1 MTEAA
6 MNISKRAVLAGVV
19 LIATVFA
26 MTAVMAQSSSSANTG
41 STGANIQLDFRMGT
55 IEDKTRTVVKSYRL
69 IVASG
74 SSGASLLAGERIA
87 FPTMDSGL
95 PQNPEGD
102 VATGRPIVYQN
113 IGFATT
119 VEAIIIEG
127 NRIVLRAEIENSIV
141 VESEGN
147 GLPVVATRQL
157 SVNVILNDGQPL
169 EVTRAEGLM
178 DRPGFVEVEARI
190 LK

>member
-1 MTEAA
+1 MT
-6 MNISKRAVLAGVV
+6 NLKRPVLAAGLLVAA
-19 LIATVFA
+19 IFA
-26 MTAVMAQSSSSANTG
+26 ITAVMAQSSTSTETR

-55 IEDKTRTVVKSYRL
+55 IEGDTRKVVKSYRL

-74 SSGASLLAGERIA
+74 SSGASLLAGKRIP

-102 VATGRPIVYQN
+102 AATGRPIVYQN

-119 VEAIIIEG
+119 AEAMIIEG
-127 NRIVLRAEIENSIV
+127 NRIVLRADIENSMV
-141 VESEGN
+141 VEVEGN